1 MSKES
6 QRGDKRCMF
15 ATVLDFVA
23 DSTGIIGVHLMER
36 ENPCAFCYYFF
47 FWKKMYLHC
56 FLFSTVVLGLD
67 ISIILLPPIYSSF
80 RILLQIQYTILKNLW
95 GTAVFVFLTSLQVS
109 QNHPT

>member
-1 MSKES
+1 MN
-6 QRGDKRCMF
+6 KRCVF
-15 ATVLDFVA
+15 STVLGFVA

-36 ENPCAFCYYFF
+36 ESPCAFCYLFI
-47 FWKKMYLHC
+47 FWKKIYLHC
-56 FLFSTVVLGLD
+56 LHFSTVVLGLD

-95 GTAVFVFLTSLQVS
+95 GTAVFIFLTSLQVS